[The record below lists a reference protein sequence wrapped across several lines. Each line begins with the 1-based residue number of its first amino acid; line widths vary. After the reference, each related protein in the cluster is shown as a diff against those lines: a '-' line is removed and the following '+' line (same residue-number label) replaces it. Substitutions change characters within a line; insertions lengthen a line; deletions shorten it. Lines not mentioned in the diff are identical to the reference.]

1 MAPLSSVLVS
11 LVGLVPGA
19 VAVSISVSFSGG
31 NATSPYHYG
40 IMFEDINHSGDGG
53 M

>member
-1 MAPLSSVLVS
+1 MVWLRWLLCLLHLLVEANA
-11 LVGLVPGA
+11 LT
-19 VAVSISVSFSGG
+19 ISVSTSGG
-31 NATSPYHYG
+31 NASSPYQYG